1 MRILDACTPHL
12 ERGGEM
18 GAAIN
23 SVKTREIY
31 RDWFSQSRG
40 QFVKLK
46 RSFFERAIKRIHV
59 TNHEIMSLE
68 WQD

>member
-1 MRILDACTPHL
+1 
-12 ERGGEM
+12 M